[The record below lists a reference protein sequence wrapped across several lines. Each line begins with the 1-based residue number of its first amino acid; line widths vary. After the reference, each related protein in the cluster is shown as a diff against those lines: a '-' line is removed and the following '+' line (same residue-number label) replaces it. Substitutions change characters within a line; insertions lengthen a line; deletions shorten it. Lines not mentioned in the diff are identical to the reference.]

1 MASVKR
7 PRIRRMVLT
16 VVFMGVVCAY
26 IDAQTPE
33 DVSVAHLRV
42 RQQQVVAQSMPFP
55 PDVRTSGR
63 VYSIE
68 LRTAEQMTL
77 QDRDLAMNSES
88 IIGEQA
94 GFAGMEFSQGEWGYR
109 QMVCPVLPNHLLLQ
123 LTYSGGTGD
132 VSVFSASIPRGIGGK
147 VRIIPIQRR
156 SYALFS
162 PAPVNALT
170 ISVFNHIRTE
180 EPSNTA
186 PDWLTTGLCYAA
198 LAGANPRIA
207 LLGEAPQNQ
216 LIFPKELPAVLEI
229 PTNGGAIISFT
240 DVAAMPLPMKWTM
253 TFDGHGKLL
262 KATHAR
268 APLLAAKVI
277 YPKSTAEKIQ
287 PVLQNSADLKGKPI
301 PAADSGIRV
310 KLIPPTQQTVVPI
323 SGK

>member
-1 MASVKR
+1 
-7 PRIRRMVLT
+7 MVLT
-16 VVFMGVVCAY
+16 VVFMGVVCASV
-26 IDAQTPE
+26 DAQTPE

-42 RQQQVVAQSMPFP
+42 RPQHAVAQPMPFP

-68 LRTAEQMTL
+68 FRTSEQMTL

-88 IIGEQA
+88 AIGEQA
-94 GFAGMEFSQGEWGYR
+94 GFAGMEFNQGKWGYR
-109 QMVCPVLPNHLLLQ
+109 QTVCTALPHHLLLQ
-123 LTYSGGTGD
+123 FTRSGGTGD

-156 SYALFS
+156 GYALFS

-170 ISVFNHIRTE
+170 ISAFNHIRDE
-180 EPSNTA
+180 ELSNTA

-198 LAGANPRIA
+198 LAGASPRIA

-216 LIFPKELPAVLEI
+216 LIFPDELPAVLEI
-229 PTNGGAIISFT
+229 PANGGAVISFT

-268 APLLAAKVI
+268 ASLLSAKVI
-277 YPKSTAEKIQ
+277 YPKPAAEKIQ
-287 PVLQNSADLKGKPI
+287 SVPQNPADLKGKPS
-301 PAADSGIRV
+301 PAADPSIKV
-310 KLIPPTQQTVVPI
+310 KLVPPAQQTIVPI
-323 SGK
+323 PGK